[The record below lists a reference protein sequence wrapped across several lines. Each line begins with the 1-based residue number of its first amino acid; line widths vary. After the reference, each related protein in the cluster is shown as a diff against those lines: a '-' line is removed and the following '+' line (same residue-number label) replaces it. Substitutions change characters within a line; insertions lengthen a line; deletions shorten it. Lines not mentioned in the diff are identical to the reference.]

1 MRKKKE
7 APLASFIWCGAVVQ
21 VYTQTVT
28 FAGTVIQRHLLPK
41 NLRSAVQQAVNQ
53 AVEQAVNQAVEKAVN
68 KEVARGEIR
77 QDSTPRH
84 VQQNQR
90 RVRNVEQQHYGV
102 SARASQRRSRSGG

>member
-21 VYTQTVT
+21 VYTKTVT

-41 NLRSAVQQAVNQ
+41 NLRQAIDKAAQAECLAV
-53 AVEQAVNQAVEKAVN
+53 
-68 KEVARGEIR
+68 
-77 QDSTPRH
+77 DSPRH
-84 VQQNQR
+84 VQQNRR
-90 RVRNVEQQHYGV
+90 RVRNEEQQHYGV

>member
-7 APLASFIWCGAVVQ
+7 EKPVASFIWCGAVVQ
-21 VYTQTVT
+21 VYTQTIT

-41 NLRSAVQQAVNQ
+41 NLRQAVDKAAQ
-53 AVEQAVNQAVEKAVN
+53 AECLAV
-68 KEVARGEIR
+68 
-77 QDSTPRH
+77 DSPRH

-90 RVRNVEQQHYGV
+90 RVRNEEQQHYGL

>member
-7 APLASFIWCGAVVQ
+7 EKPVTSFIWCGAVVQ
-21 VYTQTVT
+21 VYTQTIT
-28 FAGTVIQRHLLPK
+28 FAGTILQRHLLPK
-41 NLRSAVQQAVNQ
+41 NLRSAVQ
-53 AVEQAVNQAVEKAVN
+53 QAVNQAVEKAVN

-84 VQQNQR
+84 IQQNQR

-102 SARASQRRSRSGG
+102 SARASQRRGRSGG

>member
-53 AVEQAVNQAVEKAVN
+53 AVEKAAQAGNLQ
-68 KEVARGEIR
+68 G
-77 QDSTPRH
+77 DSLRH
-84 VQQNQR
+84 IQQNQR

>member
-7 APLASFIWCGAVVQ
+7 EALASFVWCGAVVQ
-21 VYTQTVT
+21 VYTKTVT

-53 AVEQAVNQAVEKAVN
+53 AVDKAAQAECLAV
-68 KEVARGEIR
+68 
-77 QDSTPRH
+77 DSPRH
-84 VQQNQR
+84 IQQNQR

-102 SARASQRRSRSGG
+102 SARAVQRKQR